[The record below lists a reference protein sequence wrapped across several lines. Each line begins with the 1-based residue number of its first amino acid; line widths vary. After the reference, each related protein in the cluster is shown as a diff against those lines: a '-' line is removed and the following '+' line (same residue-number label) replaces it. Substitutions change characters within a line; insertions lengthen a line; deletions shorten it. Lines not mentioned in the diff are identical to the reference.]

1 MSSLADF
8 AGLVA
13 TLGPQLEKVS
23 VTEMIGERS
32 GGQVRIRL
40 AATGT
45 GDVTDMSEVTLVEGL
60 DLEEQGGLYVCQ
72 KCPNVVHLD
81 LVNVNVSRK
90 FFFGRRLEAAPGHFS
105 RLRELSI
112 GKVDW
117 DTLKQVLTIAF
128 GSRHRLV

>member
-13 TLGPQLEKVS
+13 SLGPQLEKVA

-32 GGQVRIRL
+32 GGQVSTVM
-40 AATGT
+40 ASTGIQT
-45 GDVTDMSEVTLVEGL
+45 VTDMSKVSLVEGL
-60 DLEEQGGLYVCQ
+60 DLEEQGGLYICQ

-117 DTLKQVLTIAF
+117 DTLKQVVA
-128 GSRHRLV
+128 H

>member
-1 MSSLADF
+1 M

-32 GGQVRIRL
+32 GGQVRIKL
-40 AATGT
+40 SATGT